1 MAIDSSSLQ
10 DKPWYLAL
18 GLGLFLAILVVF
30 GLYWFAIKGWDEES
44 VRLTKRLDELQK
56 DIQAGRSAQQRLPQ
70 LRDEARRL
78 ELELEK
84 LRRILPSSRNTEEL
98 IKKFKSL
105 VDQGD
110 FTLERLVF
118 PRLTEA
124 KSSSPDEVYVEWP
137 ISVALQGRY
146 HDLAVLFSRL
156 ANFSRIVNV
165 EQFTITALPV
175 QLDRTIRAEFV
186 AKTFVYR
193 EPSDEK
199 AAAPKGKKAK
209 KGKPGGKAGG
219 EEVKS
224 EEPN

>member
-10 DKPWYLAL
+10 DKPWYVAAGI
-18 GLGLFLAILVVF
+18 GLVLAILVVF

-44 VRLTKRLDELQK
+44 ARLTTRLDELQK

-110 FTLERLVF
+110 FRLDRLVF

-124 KSSSPDEVYVEWP
+124 KNASPDEVYVEWP
-137 ISVALQGRY
+137 ISVSLSGHY

-175 QLDRTIRAEFV
+175 QLDRTIRADFV

-193 EPSDEK
+193 EPVE
-199 AAAPKGKKAK
+199 AAPKPAKGKKKPAAK
-209 KGKPGGKAGG
+209 PAGG
-219 EEVKS
+219 EGE
-224 EEPN
+224 

>member
-10 DKPWYLAL
+10 DKPWYLAVGV
-18 GLGLFLAILVVF
+18 GLVLAILVVF

-70 LRDEARRL
+70 LRDDARRL
-78 ELELEK
+78 ELELDK

-110 FTLERLVF
+110 FTLDRLVF
-118 PRLTEA
+118 PRIAQA
-124 KSSSPDEVYVEWP
+124 KNSSPDEVYVEWP
-137 ISVALQGRY
+137 ISVALRGHY

-165 EQFTITALPV
+165 EQFTITAIPV
-175 QLDRTIRAEFV
+175 QLERTVRAEFV

-193 EPSDEK
+193 EPSED
-199 AAAPKGKKAK
+199 AAPAKGKKK
-209 KGKPGGKAGG
+209 KGGKPGGKGG
-219 EEVKS
+219 AEEAKS
-224 EEPN
+224 EEPK

>member
-10 DKPWYLAL
+10 DKPWYVAVGI
-18 GLGLFLAILVVF
+18 GLVLAILVVF

-44 VRLTKRLDELQK
+44 ARLTTRLDELQK

-110 FTLERLVF
+110 FVLERLLF
-118 PRLTEA
+118 PRLAEA

-137 ISVALQGRY
+137 ITVSLTGNY

-165 EQFTITALPV
+165 EQFTITAMPV
-175 QLDRTIRAEFV
+175 QLERTIRADFV

-193 EPSDEK
+193 EPSEAPPPK
-199 AAAPKGKKAK
+199 AAKKAAK
-209 KGKPGGKAGG
+209 KSGGTPGGG
-219 EEVKS
+219 EGDI
-224 EEPN
+224 

>member
-1 MAIDSSSLQ
+1 MAIETGSLQ
-10 DKPWYLAL
+10 DKPWYVAA
-18 GLGLFLAILVVF
+18 GLGLLLAILVVF
-30 GLYWFAIKGWDEES
+30 ALYWFAVKGWNEET
-44 VRLTKRLDELQK
+44 VQLNARLDSLQK

-110 FTLERLVF
+110 FALERLVF
-118 PRLTEA
+118 PPLAPAESA
-124 KSSSPDEVYVEWP
+124 DPDEVYVEWP
-137 ISVALQGRY
+137 ITVALQGRY

-175 QLDRTIRAEFV
+175 QLERTIRADFV

-193 EPSDEK
+193 EPAAD
-199 AAAPKGKKAK
+199 AAAPAAKAK
-209 KGKPGGKAGG
+209 KGGAKPGGGEGG
-219 EEVKS
+219 EGDV
-224 EEPN
+224 

>member
-1 MAIDSSSLQ
+1 MGMAIDSSSLQ
-10 DKPWYLAL
+10 DKPWYLAV
-18 GLGLFLAILVVF
+18 GVGLFLAALAGF

-44 VRLTKRLDELQK
+44 VRLTRRLDELQK

-110 FTLERLVF
+110 FTLDRLVF

-124 KSSSPDEVYVEWP
+124 KSTNPDEVYVEWP
-137 ISVALQGRY
+137 ISVSLQGRY

-165 EQFTITALPV
+165 EQFTITALPA
-175 QLDRTIRAEFV
+175 QLERTIRADFV
-186 AKTFVYR
+186 AKTFVYS
-193 EPSDEK
+193 EPSE
-199 AAAPKGKKAK
+199 AVATPTKGKKK
-209 KGKPGGKAGG
+209 KGGGKPGGSG
-219 EEVKS
+219 EEAKS
-224 EEPN
+224 EE

>member
-10 DKPWYLAL
+10 DKPWYFAVGV
-18 GLGLFLAILVVF
+18 GLVLAILVVF
-30 GLYWFAIKGWDEES
+30 GLYWFAIKGWNEES
-44 VRLTKRLDELQK
+44 VRLTTRLDELQK

-78 ELELEK
+78 ELELDK

-110 FTLERLVF
+110 FTLERLIF
-118 PRLTEA
+118 PRLAEA
-124 KSSSPDEVYVEWP
+124 KSSNPDEVYVDWP
-137 ISVALQGRY
+137 ISVALQGHY

-175 QLDRTIRAEFV
+175 QLERTVRAEFV

-193 EPSDEK
+193 EPAEDVDT
-199 AAAPKGKKAK
+199 PAK
-209 KGKPGGKAGG
+209 KKKPKKSGGTPGGGVD
-219 EEVKS
+219 E
-224 EEPN
+224 

>member
-10 DKPWYLAL
+10 DRPWYFAL
-18 GLGLFLAILVVF
+18 GVGLVLAILVVF
-30 GLYWFAIKGWDEES
+30 GLYWFAIKGWNEES
-44 VRLTKRLDELQK
+44 ARLTTRLDELQK

-78 ELELEK
+78 ELELDK

-110 FTLERLVF
+110 FTLEQLVF
-118 PRLTEA
+118 PQLAREGG
-124 KSSSPDEVYVEWP
+124 SSPDDVYVDWP
-137 ISVALQGRY
+137 ITVTLQGRY

-175 QLDRTIRAEFV
+175 QLERTVRAEFV

-193 EPSDEK
+193 EPADEE
-199 AAAPKGKKAK
+199 AASAGGQQNPSG
-209 KGKPGGKAGG
+209 GTPGGNDGG
-219 EEVKS
+219 IDG
-224 EEPN
+224 

>member
-1 MAIDSSSLQ
+1 MALETGSLQ
-10 DKPWYLAL
+10 DKPWYVGA
-18 GLGLFLAILVVF
+18 GLGLLLAILVVF
-30 GLYWFAIKGWDEES
+30 GLYWFAVKGWNEET
-44 VRLTKRLDELQK
+44 VQLNTQLDSLQK

-110 FTLERLVF
+110 FVLERLGF
-118 PRLTEA
+118 PPLA
-124 KSSSPDEVYVEWP
+124 PASSADPDEVYVEWP
-137 ISVALQGRY
+137 ISVSLQGRY

-165 EQFTITALPV
+165 EQFTIIALPV
-175 QLDRTIRAEFV
+175 QLEQTVRAEFV

-193 EPSDEK
+193 EPAEDAPASGK
-199 AAAPKGKKAK
+199 AKGKKGAA
-209 KGKPGGKAGG
+209 KPGGDEGG
-219 EEVKS
+219 EGDV
-224 EEPN
+224 

>member
-1 MAIDSSSLQ
+1 MAIDASSLQ
-10 DKPWYLAL
+10 DKPWYLAAGI
-18 GLGLFLAILVVF
+18 GLVLAALVVG

-44 VRLTKRLDELQK
+44 ARLTTRLDELEK

-70 LRDEARRL
+70 LRDEAQRL

-110 FTLERLVF
+110 FQLDRLTF

-124 KSSSPDEVYVEWP
+124 KNSSPDEVYVEWP
-137 ISVALQGRY
+137 ISVSLQGRY

-165 EQFTITALPV
+165 EQFTISALNV
-175 QLDRTIRAEFV
+175 QLDSTIRADFV

-193 EPSDEK
+193 EPSEDQPSSSK
-199 AAAPKGKKAK
+199 SKKKKGKKG
-209 KGKPGGKAGG
+209 GKPGGADAK
-219 EEVKS
+219 EE
-224 EEPN
+224 

>member
-10 DKPWYLAL
+10 DKPWYFGL
-18 GLGLFLAILVVF
+18 GVGLFLAIAVVF

-44 VRLTKRLDELQK
+44 ARLTTRLDELQK

-84 LRRILPSSRNTEEL
+84 LRRILPSARNTEEL

-118 PRLTEA
+118 PSLT
-124 KSSSPDEVYVEWP
+124 KGGKDPDDVYVEWP
-137 ISVALQGRY
+137 ISVGLQGRY

-156 ANFSRIVNV
+156 ANFSRIINV

-175 QLDRTIRAEFV
+175 QLERTIRADFV
-186 AKTFVYR
+186 AKTFVYQ
-193 EPSDEK
+193 EPTEAEAK
-199 AAAPKGKKAK
+199 PATGAKKKAK
-209 KGKPGGKAGG
+209 SGGTPGGDSAEGD
-219 EEVKS
+219 V
-224 EEPN
+224 